1 MKPSNRRSLLAL
13 SALIIS
19 GAAISPAAWAQANAQ
34 DYPNRP
40 IHLIQQFSPGGG
52 SDAVARPLGMK
63 LQKILGQPIVIDSKP
78 GANGAIA
85 NQYTATAAP
94 DGYTLLFAA
103 AGPMTAAP
111 HLYDLRVDP
120 MAAFVPI
127 ALAVSTPYAII
138 VHRSAKVQ
146 TLSELLAMAKK
157 DPGRITYGT
166 SGAGGAPHLAVKMLS
181 AATGIEF
188 LHVAYKG
195 MGPAMTAVLSK
206 EVDFAFADTAYV
218 IPQMKSETIK
228 VLAVTGNKRSAAL
241 PDIPTVAELGIS
253 NYQSGTWY
261 GFFAPKGTPDA
272 IVQKLNKAVNEAL
285 ADKALRGRF
294 LEQGMDPASNMGQ
307 EQYASFV
314 KSDYQKM
321 GGLIKKANIKIS
333 E

>member
-1 MKPSNRRSLLAL
+1 MARYIKNLM
-13 SALIIS
+13 LIGGILF
-19 GAAISPAAWAQANAQ
+19 AIGANAQ

-40 IHLIQQFSPGGG
+40 IRLIQQFAPGGG

-63 LQKILGQPIVIDSKP
+63 LQEILGQPIVIDSKP

-94 DGYTLLFAA
+94 DGYTLLFAS

-138 VHRSAKVQ
+138 VHPSAKVG

-157 DPGRITYGT
+157 EPGRITYGT
-166 SGAGGAPHLAVKMLS
+166 SGVGGAPHLAAEMLS
-181 AATGIEF
+181 AATDTKF

-218 IPQMKSETIK
+218 IPQMKSGKIK

-261 GFFAPKGTPDA
+261 GVFAPKGTPDA

-294 LEQGMDPASNMGQ
+294 LEQGMDPASNMSQ

-314 KSDYQKM
+314 KNDYQRI
-321 GGLIKKANIKIS
+321 GDLVKKANIKIS